1 MKKTS
6 KSQVKITVHL
16 DEEKKPEK
24 IVWNADQVAGKNV
37 SNESKAMFLSL
48 FDGEA
53 KDTMKLDLWTKD
65 FQVAEM
71 DRFVFHSLR
80 SMADAYVRATNNKAM
95 GNQMQKFAH
104 YFAEET
110 EIIPKES

>member
-1 MKKTS
+1 MGKSS
-6 KSQVKITVHL
+6 KSEVNITVHL
-16 DEEKKPEK
+16 DEDKKPEK
-24 IVWNADQVAGKNV
+24 ILWSTKQLSGKNI
-37 SNESKAMFLSL
+37 SQESKAMFLSL

-53 KDTMKLDLWTKD
+53 KDTMKLDLWTKE

-80 SMADAYVRATNNKAM
+80 SMADAYVRGTNNKDL

-104 YFAEET
+104 YFGEET
-110 EIIPKES
+110 GIIPKAE